1 MNQVTFVSVAIQAEI
16 ASSRDTEGN
25 LCTTTKLCRDYGHSS
40 SRDDYPSRGY
50 RYVTLLLLPWLDV
63 KKFFSCKNYC
73 FGAYIFLFN
82 IVIEM
87 AMVVINLTIQI
98 TSKWRFLQRFI

>member
-1 MNQVTFVSVAIQAEI
+1 MHHHQEI
-16 ASSRDTEGN
+16 ILT
-25 LCTTTKLCRDYGHSS
+25 DYGHSS

-73 FGAYIFLFN
+73 FGAWHIFLFN

-87 AMVVINLTIQI
+87 AMVDRDY
-98 TSKWRFLQRFI
+98 SDHPSGGS